1 MRRFGFEGVVLVVW
15 KGETPPPPGGGF
27 PLEERLLG
35 MGREGGRILD
45 WEVLV

>member
-1 MRRFGFEGVVLVVW
+1 MQRFGFEGVILVVW
-15 KGETPPPPGGGF
+15 KGEIPPPPGGGF

-35 MGREGGRILD
+35 WERMGEILD